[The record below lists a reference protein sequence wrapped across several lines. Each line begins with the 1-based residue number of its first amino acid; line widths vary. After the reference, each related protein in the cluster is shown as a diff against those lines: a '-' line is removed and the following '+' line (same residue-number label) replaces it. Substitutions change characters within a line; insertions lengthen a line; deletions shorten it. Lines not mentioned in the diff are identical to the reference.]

1 MKISNNLVLFFCLL
15 SITVPL
21 NLGQNL
27 LSKKLMLGKYFD
39 PLDLNPVT
47 SKMKKLK
54 FRQSN

>member
-27 LSKKLMLGKYFD
+27 LSKKLMLGKYLD